1 MKTHMK
7 PVLVVA
13 GFAAAVVALLIPEV
27 VDAQAGRMHRATRRR
42 TAVVVSSATHA
53 RDQQAMAAQQA
64 ATTQQATAQQTT
76 AEQQSATAAEQSATA
91 AEQSATA
98 AEQSA
103 TAAQQSATAQQQAA
117 AAAALAPALA
127 IGTVVHTLP
136 AGCVATPVGG
146 VQYNHCGNDYYR
158 AVFQGNDLVY
168 VTTEPPQ

>member
-1 MKTHMK
+1 MKKHMR
-7 PVLVVA
+7 PVLVIA

-64 ATTQQATAQQTT
+64 ATTQQAAAQQTT
-76 AEQQSATAAEQSATA
+76 AEQQSATAEQQSATA
-91 AEQSATA
+91 E
-98 AEQSA
+98 
-103 TAAQQSATAQQQAA
+103 QQSATAQQQAA
-117 AAAALAPALA
+117 AAAALAPPLA

>member
-91 AEQSATA
+91 AQQSATA
-98 AEQSA
+98 E
-103 TAAQQSATAQQQAA
+103 QQSATAQQQAA

-136 AGCVATPVGG
+136 AGCVSTPVGG
-146 VQYNHCGNDYYR
+146 VEYSHCGNDYYR

>member
-7 PVLVVA
+7 PALVIA
-13 GFAAAVVALLIPEV
+13 GIAAPVVVMLIPEV

-64 ATTQQATAQQTT
+64 ATTQQAAAQQTT
-76 AEQQSATAAEQSATA
+76 AEQQSATAEQQSATA
-91 AEQSATA
+91 E
-98 AEQSA
+98 
-103 TAAQQSATAQQQAA
+103 QQSATAQQQAA

-158 AVFQGNDLVY
+158 AVFQGNDLVD

>member
-1 MKTHMK
+1 MKTHKK

-13 GFAAAVVALLIPEV
+13 GIAATVVVMLIPEV

-53 RDQQAMAAQQA
+53 RDQQAMSAQQA
-64 ATTQQATAQQTT
+64 ATTQQAAAQQST

-91 AEQSATA
+91 AQQSATA
-98 AEQSA
+98 E
-103 TAAQQSATAQQQAA
+103 QQSATAQQQAA

-136 AGCVATPVGG
+136 AACVATPVGG